1 MPFKSQFN
9 CLWWLQQKYIYE
21 KYIYLLTVN
30 LDENALTKI
39 GMFFQLESF
48 VDKTTFNF
56 HSFNKINYFATTQDA
71 TTIFYLF
78 YLSL

>member
-9 CLWWLQQKYIYE
+9 CLWWLQEKYIYE
-21 KYIYLLTVN
+21 KYIYLLTAN

-39 GMFFQLESF
+39 AMFFQLESF
-48 VDKTTFNF
+48 VDKKTFNF
-56 HSFNKINYFATTQDA
+56 HSFNKINYLATTQNA